1 MSTVGIIANPAAGKD
16 IRRLVA
22 QGRVVSNQEKSNILR
37 RVFAGLQSQGVNKV
51 IVMPD
56 TAGLARN
63 AMSDTQG
70 TMQSKFIDQMPTGSQ
85 RDSTVAAQIM
95 RDVGADCIVTLGGD
109 GTNRLVAKGC
119 GNVPLVPISTGTNNV
134 FPKEIE
140 GTLAGIAAAEVAK
153 NPVSRD
159 HACRRSKKIEIIVNG
174 ELRDIA
180 LVDAAISRQT
190 MIGARALWDV
200 GTLEAVFLT
209 RAEASSIGI
218 ASIGARLAL
227 IAIDEARGL
236 HIRFPK
242 TGESSTSSVMAP
254 IAPGMVR
261 EVQIA
266 GWKVVEPGEMVPV
279 QASTGT
285 IALDGEREIELL
297 KGMCAA
303 VRISTEGPWVVDFD
317 SALKFVC
324 SNADTTT

>member
-1 MSTVGIIANPAAGKD
+1 MPTVGIIANPAAGKD

-37 RVFAGLQSQGVNKV
+37 RVFAGLQSHGVNRV

-56 TAGLARN
+56 VAGLARN
-63 AMSDTQG
+63 AMSDTKEA
-70 TMQSKFIDQMPTGSQ
+70 MQSDFIDQKPTGGQ
-85 RDSTVAAQIM
+85 RDSTVAARIM
-95 RDVGADCIVTLGGD
+95 RDAGADCIVTLGGD

-119 GNVPLVPISTGTNNV
+119 GDVPLAPISTGTNNV

-140 GTLAGIAAAEVAK
+140 GTLAGIAAATVAK
-153 NPVSRD
+153 NPDIRKF
-159 HACRRSKKIEIIVNG
+159 ACRRSKKIEIMVNG
-174 ELRDIA
+174 QLRDIA
-180 LVDAAISRQT
+180 LVDAAVSRQT

-200 GTLEAVFLT
+200 RTLEAVFLT

-236 HIRFPK
+236 HISFPK
-242 TGESSTSSVMAP
+242 SGEPYQNSVKAP

-261 EVQIA
+261 EVPIV
-266 GWKVVEPGEMVPV
+266 GWKIIEPGEMVPV
-279 QASTGT
+279 QASRGT

-297 KGMCAA
+297 PGMRAA
-303 VRISTEGPWVVDFD
+303 IRISTEGPRVVDFD
-317 SALKFVC
+317 RALQVAC
-324 SNADTTT
+324 SKVGSIT

>member
-1 MSTVGIIANPAAGKD
+1 MPTVGIIANPAAGKD

-37 RVFAGLQSQGVNKV
+37 RVFAGLQAHGVTKA

-56 TAGLARN
+56 MAGLARN
-63 AMSDTQG
+63 AMSDTQE
-70 TMQSKFIDQMPTGSQ
+70 TMQSEFTDQTPTGSQ

-95 RDVGADCIVTLGGD
+95 RDAGVDCILTLGGD

-119 GNVPLVPISTGTNNV
+119 GDVPLAPISTGTNNV

-140 GTLAGIAAAEVAK
+140 GTLAGIAAATVAR
-153 NPVSRD
+153 NPDIRELT
-159 HACRRSKKIEIIVNG
+159 CRRSKKIEIIVNG
-174 ELRDIA
+174 EIQDIA
-180 LVDAAISRQT
+180 LVDAAVSRQT

-200 GTLEAVFLT
+200 GSLQEVFLT

-218 ASIGARLAL
+218 ASIGARLSL

-236 HIRFPK
+236 HIRFPEPGRP
-242 TGESSTSSVMAP
+242 GEESVVAP

-261 EVQIA
+261 EVPIS
-266 GWKVVEPGEMVPV
+266 GWKFIKPNETVPLQV
-279 QASTGT
+279 SRGT

-297 KGMCAA
+297 QGMLVA
-303 VRISTEGPWVVDFD
+303 VQISTEGPWVVDFD
-317 SALKFVC
+317 RALQVAY
-324 SNADTTT
+324 SNDEMAM